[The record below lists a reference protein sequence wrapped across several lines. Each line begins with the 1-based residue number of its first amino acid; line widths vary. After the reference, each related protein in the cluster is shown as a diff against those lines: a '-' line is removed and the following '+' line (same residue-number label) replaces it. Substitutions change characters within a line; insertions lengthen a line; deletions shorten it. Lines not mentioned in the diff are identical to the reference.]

1 MPGIRAGTC
10 EGGAGDLLY
19 GDGRNRR
26 GWHLAVRYVR
36 RVMAYSDVEKYASA
50 ANASAMQAQYASGDE
65 ATKKTAEAVGYLG
78 LALNELA
85 GVLRRSER

>member
-1 MPGIRAGTC
+1 
-10 EGGAGDLLY
+10 
-19 GDGRNRR
+19 
-26 GWHLAVRYVR
+26 
-36 RVMAYSDVEKYASA
+36 MAYSDVEKYASA